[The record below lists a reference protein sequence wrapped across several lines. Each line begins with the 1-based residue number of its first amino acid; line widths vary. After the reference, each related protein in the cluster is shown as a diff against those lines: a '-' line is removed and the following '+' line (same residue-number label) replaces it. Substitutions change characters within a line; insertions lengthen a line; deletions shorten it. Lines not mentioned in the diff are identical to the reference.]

1 MILSKLDMFCWK
13 KPMGSS
19 AGTVYTDALD
29 FGTGGNADLEPSGVV
44 FKTAG
49 HHGDDVLRA
58 LSFSLWVAVA
68 AADTSLTVTW
78 ETSDNEP
85 TAGTANSDASK
96 ADLRTWSLTAA
107 QLAKGEFPIK
117 AEALPNGLKR
127 YNRLKI
133 TTTAGSDT
141 DVATKVFPTL
151 SAFIHD
157 GRDA

>member
-29 FGTGGNADLEPSGVV
+29 FGTGGNAALEPSGVV

-58 LSFSLWVAVA
+58 LSFSIWVYLA
-68 AADTSLTVTW
+68 AADT
-78 ETSDNEP
+78 
-85 TAGTANSDASK
+85 ANSDPSK

-107 QLAKGEFPIK
+107 QLAAGEFPIH

-133 TTTAGSDT
+133 TTTAGSDSG
-141 DVATKVFPTL
+141 VSTKVFPTL